1 MKLISWRTRVSI
13 PVPSE
18 CESDALPLEL
28 VPRDGYVNFNYI
40 CFFLLKPSSGA
51 KKF

>member
-1 MKLISWRTRVSI
+1 MKIRKFVTFYVCQVELTANRKWRTRVSI

-28 VPRDGYVNFNYI
+28 VPHDT
-40 CFFLLKPSSGA
+40 
-51 KKF
+51 

>member
-28 VPRDGYVNFNYI
+28 VPHENLNQELRNFSQYKTINT
-40 CFFLLKPSSGA
+40 
-51 KKF
+51 